1 MTETLPFTV
10 SLVKGPIFMG
20 DSPGLKLIGKVRC
33 DNPFLKHVTE
43 EGIGVDA
50 NMFGFQLIHTELL
63 EKQGFIERWKTF
75 SIQR

>member
-50 NMFGFQLIHTELL
+50 NMLGF
-63 EKQGFIERWKTF
+63 
-75 SIQR
+75 